1 MPCQRPQNALRDAE
15 ADSGRAQAQA
25 MGLLFDGLPVTAAD
39 ALTLLSR
46 HELRRLAAQGAVRR
60 IFHGVYVDAQV
71 EDTLALRAAAAALVV
86 PPGSILARQDAAMV
100 WGVPRQEAGADRRRH
115 STTIL
120 RPEEATGLR
129 RAGVL
134 GRVAVLPEDDV
145 VSVGDLQL
153 TSPARTL
160 LDLARWLERPD
171 ALAYAD
177 AFRRA
182 TQVEPDELHDGLD
195 RLVGF
200 ARVAQAREI
209 VALSDPKAESAGESW
224 MRLRWMDARLPP
236 LSLQHLVE
244 DSHRI
249 AWLDGALRERRFGLE
264 YDGIEY
270 HGLEQAEHD
279 AQRRAWLAG
288 LGWRVLAVRKAHVLG
303 RTFGFE
309 EAICLATGLQPRLVP
324 WERRRRTYRGQS
336 PADPAAISA

>member
-115 STTIL
+115 STTL

-177 AFRRA
+177 ALRRA

-200 ARVAQAREI
+200 ARVAQPGRSSLCRTRRRNRPASPGCDCAGWTLGSHRSACSTWWRT
-209 VALSDPKAESAGESW
+209 VTASRGWTGHCGSVDSVSSTTASNTTASSRPSTTPNDAPGSLASAGGPGGQEGPRPRSH
-224 MRLRWMDARLPP
+224 LR
-236 LSLQHLVE
+236 V
-244 DSHRI
+244 
-249 AWLDGALRERRFGLE
+249 
-264 YDGIEY
+264 
-270 HGLEQAEHD
+270 
-279 AQRRAWLAG
+279 
-288 LGWRVLAVRKAHVLG
+288 
-303 RTFGFE
+303 
-309 EAICLATGLQPRLVP
+309 
-324 WERRRRTYRGQS
+324 
-336 PADPAAISA
+336 